1 MINSGNKLISSLL
14 ALTVVTPIFC
24 GCNIVTPQNVET
36 SLPTVP
42 EQSTSEVTT
51 TTSETTE
58 ETTEPSAEER
68 VILKTPGGKTVIDT
82 TYVRTIAD
90 VTPEMMTADYWI
102 GEDDNEIL
110 MTPDEIAEFNY
121 NNRAII
127 KAADNKT
134 IMPHLEDF
142 GDTFDGNILRTFLN
156 DNANSIPKDP
166 AKTYLNGKP
175 TTAEY

>member
-68 VILKTPGGKTVIDT
+68 VILKTPDGTELFNAQTDSFPVKINVNNIFAVSKGTVIV
-82 TYVRTIAD
+82 TYTVYI
-90 VTPEMMTADYWI
+90 PEEV
-102 GEDDNEIL
+102 EDLEG
-110 MTPDEIAEFNY
+110 
-121 NNRAII
+121 
-127 KAADNKT
+127 NKT
-134 IMPHLEDF
+134 IQQVEAVDEYKY
-142 GDTFDGNILRTFLN
+142 DVTFTDASN
-156 DNANSIPKDP
+156 
-166 AKTYLNGKP
+166 
-175 TTAEY
+175 